1 MLVCVKD
8 AGLRP
13 RRFAAPAGSLTQPV
27 RGGLAEVSGRG
38 MSFLCCALPLAGR
51 TGNIFYWVL
60 GLGGRVFTVQGVF
73 PLHLAANSC
82 IIIS

>member
-1 MLVCVKD
+1 MKHARFYPPPDYKPATMLVCVKD

-38 MSFLCCALPLAGR
+38 MSFWCCALPLAGR
-51 TGNIFYWVL
+51 TGNGYWWA
-60 GLGGRVFTVQGVF
+60 
-73 PLHLAANSC
+73 LAFAS
-82 IIIS
+82 SA

>member
-27 RGGLAEVSGRG
+27 RDGLAEVSGRG
-38 MSFLCCALPLAGR
+38 TSFCLATCRWQVEQGMDVVGCLPWGVGR
-51 TGNIFYWVL
+51 EL
-60 GLGGRVFTVQGVF
+60 K
-73 PLHLAANSC
+73 
-82 IIIS
+82 